1 MSIDIEQFKIKRL
14 IKQLSSI
21 RGVGGTSLIS
31 LILPSGENINKVNK
45 KLTDEY
51 GAAANIKSRV
61 NRLSVLSAITS
72 VQERLKFYKFIPEN
86 GLICYCGEAQLEDG
100 KLKKINIVFEPYKP
114 ITTSLYMCDNRFHI
128 DCLNTILTSNDK
140 FGFIIV
146 SGGDFL
152 TAIVENDNKTILH
165 TLSLELPK
173 KHSKGGQSSVR
184 FARLRI
190 EAKHNYLTKISEITT
205 NCFITNNLPNVNAL
219 IVAGPSNLKNELIE
233 HTNFDQR
240 LKPIINKV
248 VDISYGMENGLNE
261 CITKCSDVMSN
272 FKLIKERKILL
283 EFQTHIAKD
292 SGKYVFGINETMNA
306 LELRAI
312 EKLILW
318 DECSILRIVGKSGK
332 IYYKDS
338 SAKHRA
344 EGDKKMSIDEDIVEE
359 TLIIDYLSEKYKDLG
374 CELYFISDKT
384 SEGSSFKNS
393 FIIGGILR
401 YSLDMTELEET
412 LDDSLNEDDFW

>member
-1 MSIDIEQFKIKRL
+1 MSVDIEQFKIKRL

-21 RGVGGTSLIS
+21 KGIGGTSLIS

-72 VQERLKFYKFIPEN
+72 VQERLKFYKMVPPN
-86 GLICYCGEAQLEDG
+86 GLVCFCGEAQLDDG

-114 ITTSLYMCDNRFHI
+114 ITTSLYMCDSRFHI
-128 DCLNTILTSNDK
+128 DCLNTLLTSNDK

-152 TAIVENDNKTILH
+152 TATVENDNRTILH

-184 FARLRI
+184 FSRLRI
-190 EAKHNYLTKISEITT
+190 EAIHNYLTKISELCT
-205 NCFITNNLPNVNAL
+205 NCFINNNVPNVNAL
-219 IVAGPSNLKNELIE
+219 IVAGPSNLKHELIA

-240 LKPIINKV
+240 LKPIISKV

-261 CITKCSDVMSN
+261 CITKCSDIMSN

-292 SGKYVFGINETMNA
+292 SGKYVFGINETMNS
-306 LELRAI
+306 LELRAL

-318 DECSILRIVGKSGK
+318 DECPLLRLTGKSGK

-338 SAKHRA
+338 T
-344 EGDKKMSIDEDIVEE
+344 KKLSIEEDIVDEV
-359 TLIIDYLSEKYKDLG
+359 LLIDYLSEKYKDLG

-401 YSLDMTELEET
+401 YSLDMSELEET